1 MSDGPFKQ
9 PAKVWIGSIDSGKGD
24 NASKVKG
31 GGDVVVAQYNPGTLE
46 ISQNVPWKK
55 PDAASKTGG
64 TGTAAQKADRNDVTL
79 EFTGA
84 EGRSISLELLF
95 DEVETKDGS
104 VKKSV
109 ATLEKLAAVRQ
120 AGSSK
125 EDERRPHHCLVVWDN
140 VLPRFK
146 CVIESLTTK
155 YTMFSTDGSPL
166 RATCTV
172 KLKEAENVQRAKDK
186 K

>member
-1 MSDGPFKQ
+1 MSFEKPT
-9 PAKVWIGSIDSGKGD
+9 KVWIGSLDAKPDVDENGKF
-24 NASKVKG
+24 ASS
-31 GGDVVVAQYNPGTLE
+31 DVSVEAQYNPGTLE
-46 ISQNVPWKK
+46 VSQTVPWKK

-95 DEVETKDGS
+95 DGVEQKTSVKGS
-104 VKKSV
+104 VEK
-109 ATLEKLAAVRQ
+109 LEKLAAVRQ
-120 AGSSK
+120 AGAAK
-125 EDERRPHHCLVVWDN
+125 EDMRRPHHCVVVWAN

-155 YTMFSTDGSPL
+155 YTMFALDGTPL
-166 RATCTV
+166 RATCTL